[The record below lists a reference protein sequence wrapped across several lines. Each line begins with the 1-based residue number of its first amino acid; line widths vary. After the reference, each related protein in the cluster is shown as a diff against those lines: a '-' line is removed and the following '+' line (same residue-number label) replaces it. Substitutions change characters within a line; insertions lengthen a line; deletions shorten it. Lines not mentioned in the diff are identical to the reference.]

1 MTLSDQGGKIQR
13 LKDEFSNIFPDEADS
28 SEIRI
33 FSAPGRANIIG
44 EHTDY
49 NGGFVLPFAIDRYI
63 FVAVRKRRD
72 KKFRLFSFN
81 FPDEPDDFLSDELFC
96 EWHKAVKWSDYPK
109 GVIRVLLDEG
119 FEFHGADIIFY
130 GDIPP
135 GAGLSSSAAL
145 EVATCFAI
153 SEVFSLKIPRKQIAL
168 LSQKAENQYVGVM
181 CGIMDQFASS
191 LSKKEHALFINCKTD
206 EFEYVKSNLKD
217 TSFVIVNTKVK
228 RELALSEYN
237 RRRWES
243 QMALSEVKKYV
254 EVEVLSDLS
263 PDDFRKIKSSLPEL
277 LRKRV
282 EHIIYENERVKKALV
297 CLEEGVSEELGELL
311 FSSHDSLKTL
321 YEVSSP
327 ELDFIVEEGKKID
340 GVFGV
345 RMMGAG
351 FGGSAIALIHKS
363 QVESFIKETRK
374 RYKEKFGISPDFFVC
389 RMEQGVRELQT

>member
-1 MTLSDQGGKIQR
+1 MSYSEQEKKVRR
-13 LKDEFSNIFPDEADS
+13 LRDEFSNIFPDKAGD

-63 FVAVRKRRD
+63 FVAVRKRKD

-81 FPDEPDDFLSDELFC
+81 FPDEPDEFLSDELFR
-96 EWHKAVKWSDYPK
+96 EGGKTVKWTDYPK

-119 FEFHGADIIFY
+119 FDFCGADIIFD

-181 CGIMDQFASS
+181 CGIMDQFASA

-228 RELALSEYN
+228 RELASSEYN

-243 QMALSEVKKYV
+243 QMALSEVRKYV
-254 EVEVLSDLS
+254 KVDVLSDLS
-263 PDDFRKIKSSLPEL
+263 PDDFGKIKSFLPEI
-277 LRKRV
+277 LRRRV
-282 EHIIYENERVKKALV
+282 EHIVYENERVKKALV
-297 CLEEGVSEELGELL
+297 CLEEGISGKLGELL
-311 FSSHDSLKTL
+311 FLSHDSLKNL

-327 ELDFIVEEGKKID
+327 ELDFIVEEGKKMD
-340 GVFGV
+340 GVLGA

-363 QVESFIKETRK
+363 QAENFIKEIRK
-374 RYKEKFGISPDFFVC
+374 RYKEKFEISPDFFVC
-389 RMEQGVRELQT
+389 QMEQGVRELQI